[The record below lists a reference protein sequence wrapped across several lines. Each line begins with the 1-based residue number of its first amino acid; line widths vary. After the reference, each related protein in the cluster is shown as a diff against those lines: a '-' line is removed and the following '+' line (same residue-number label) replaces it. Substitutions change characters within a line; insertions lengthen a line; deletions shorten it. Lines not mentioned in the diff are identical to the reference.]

1 MPKVASRTLWTPSN
15 GHPSHRNSEHSSSIG
30 TQAAKKPFTPYATL
44 MSSESLSAA
53 LAKFYTSVGTI
64 HKDASAQYG
73 KFADLSGVLSVVN
86 PALAAAGL
94 AITQTFDDDADGRYL
109 VTTLHHGTD
118 KMQSRTKLVTEGG
131 RGNPLHTWGGS
142 VTYQRRFSLL
152 AMLNLAAGI
161 EDTDGD
167 TAVAPAPTPTQP
179 QKKPAPKAAAKPAA
193 KEPEPIADADL
204 AQIIQLIKECEADY
218 RAKFCKA
225 FAVKFKTG
233 NKKVSECITTA
244 EHQQWINQWFSENPQ

>member
-1 MPKVASRTLWTPSN
+1 
-15 GHPSHRNSEHSSSIG
+15 
-30 TQAAKKPFTPYATL
+30 

-64 HKDASAQYG
+64 HKDATAQYG
-73 KFADLSGVLSVVN
+73 KYSDLSGVLSVVN

-118 KMQSRTKLVTEGG
+118 KIQSRTKLVTEGG
-131 RGNPLHTWGGS
+131 RGNPLHTWGAS

-161 EDTDGD
+161 EDTDGNSS
-167 TAVAPAPTPTQP
+167 VASASSPAQP
-179 QKKPAPKAAAKPAA
+179 Q
-193 KEPEPIADADL
+193 
-204 AQIIQLIKECEADY
+204 IKRTEM
-218 RAKFCKA
+218 KG
-225 FAVKFKTG
+225 VWM
-233 NKKVSECITTA
+233 N
-244 EHQQWINQWFSENPQ
+244 